1 MSGGV
6 MEHNMS
12 RSRRGEDEAKLL
24 HEVNMLTISMKIF
37 VLNFNSF
44 TEKCSQDWKMKLLK
58 AERDK
63 ILQDVEM

>member
-1 MSGGV
+1 
-6 MEHNMS
+6 MEHNMN

-44 TEKCSQDWKMKLLK
+44 TGKCSQD
-58 AERDK
+58 
-63 ILQDVEM
+63 